1 MRIRSRSRDGGQG
14 KNESRSNMNLKQCII
29 HRLNRFPAF
38 RLVWVVL
45 FLLQLTPMRS
55 HAAGLQFDVFPGY
68 GDVLRQHHWC
78 PFTFELHHEG
88 PGFSGFIRLRDPGS
102 NFSQSIP
109 IELPTNTRKRV
120 VMPVYY
126 QGGNIYNWVAELVTT
141 SGDVVEERSQFSG
154 QQEVTP
160 SGFVLGSVSRN
171 ISGQPDLPKE
181 PDRSPFLPLVGRI
194 MTEHFPDQPL
204 ALEGLNAIY
213 LHAAAAGK
221 MEIPQARALNAWLAQ
236 GGHLIVAI
244 DEPAEITA
252 VPWLGSLIPFVPTG
266 VASITWD
273 GTLEKWIRD
282 PSEKTYPDATCDP
295 DLIDKNQNRQFN
307 TRSASIDNRY
317 TRIRSDDEIEAA
329 PIPIVLG
336 RVTDGAVLAEQEGYP
351 LIIHG
356 VRGRGQVTVL
366 TFSPEREPIKSWENK
381 PWFWAKLSGIPGR
394 WFEVGNRNSYAGEGV
409 DGLFG
414 SMIESRQIR
423 KLPIEWLM
431 LMLVVYLLFIGPIDR
446 IILKKL
452 NRQMWTWITF
462 PAYVA
467 LFSGL
472 IYYIGFKLRAGDSEW
487 NELHVVDVI
496 PFGQESMVR
505 GRTYGTLYSPVTAQY
520 ELKSQRTLGSLR
532 MEATG
537 LWRGSQGG
545 NRQSEL
551 LKMGD
556 GFAAGVSVPVWTSRL
571 FISDWYDTYQNG
583 IIEAQL
589 SSNGESAE
597 LTARNLVPYAFQH
610 LRLMVGDRVYELNGL
625 AKAPSASQTFQLS
638 QTKSISL
645 PEFLSKHSSQFRAAL
660 DSRLRAL
667 GHTYRLNNP
676 FEAASVISMMGRVY
690 KTTGNGQNFVH
701 QSNIDLTRHL
711 ENDKAV
717 LLAWSESDLG
727 MQALNT
733 FDPKRSSKKTLI
745 RVLIP
750 LKQPSEN
757 PQP

>member
-1 MRIRSRSRDGGQG
+1 MVARET
-14 KNESRSNMNLKQCII
+14 NESRSNMKLDQSFIQRFNRLPVIRNL
-29 HRLNRFPAF
+29 
-38 RLVWVVL
+38 WVVL
-45 FLLQLTPMRS
+45 FLLQMISMRS
-55 HAAGLQFDVFPGY
+55 QAAGLQFDVFPGY
-68 GDVLRQHHWC
+68 GDVMRQHHWC
-78 PFTFELHHEG
+78 PFTFEMHHEG

-109 IELPTNTRKRV
+109 MELPTNTRKRV

-126 QGGNIYNWVAELVTT
+126 QGGNILNWVAELVTA
-141 SGDVVEERSQFSG
+141 SGDVLAERTQFSG
-154 QQEVTP
+154 QQEVMHT
-160 SGFVLGSVSRN
+160 GFIIGSVSRF

-181 PDRSPFLPLVGRI
+181 PARSPYLPQVGRI
-194 MTEHFPDQPL
+194 SAEHFPDQPL
-204 ALEGLNAIY
+204 ALEGLNAIN
-213 LHAAAAGK
+213 LHASAAGK

-236 GGHLIVAI
+236 GGHLIVAM
-244 DEPAEITA
+244 DEPAEISA
-252 VPWLGSLIPFVPTG
+252 VPWLGSLMPFVPTG
-266 VASITWD
+266 VSSLTWD
-273 GTLEKWIRD
+273 GTLEDWIRD
-282 PSEKTYPDATCDP
+282 PSAKTYPDPTCDP
-295 DLIDKNQNRQFN
+295 DLIDENQYR
-307 TRSASIDNRY
+307 RSNSRNNLVDNRY
-317 TRIRSDDEIEAA
+317 TRVRSDDQIGEV
-329 PIPIVLG
+329 PLPIVIG
-336 RVTDGAVLAEQEGYP
+336 RVTDGTVMADQDGTP
-351 LIIHG
+351 LIIHAA
-356 VRGRGQVTVL
+356 RGRGQVTVL

-423 KLPIEWLM
+423 KLPVEWLM

-452 NRQMWTWITF
+452 NKQMWTWITF

-472 IYYIGFKLRAGDSEW
+472 IYYVGFKLRAGDSEW

-520 ELKSQRTLGSLR
+520 ELKSQRAMGSLR
-532 MEATG
+532 MESSG

-545 NRQSEL
+545 NRPSEL
-551 LKMGD
+551 FKLGD

-571 FISDWYDTYQNG
+571 FVSDWYDAFPNG
-583 IIEAQL
+583 IIEAEL
-589 SSNGESAE
+589 FTSNDEPES
-597 LTARNLVPYAFQH
+597 LTVKNLVPYSFGQ
-610 LRLMVGDRVYELNGL
+610 LRLMVGDKVYDLDGL
-625 AKAPSASQTFQLS
+625 SSGPSATQTFTLS
-638 QTKSISL
+638 QTRPTNL
-645 PEFLSKHSSQFRAAL
+645 RDFLRNHSGNFRPAL
-660 DSRLRAL
+660 DSRRRAL

-676 FEAASVISMMGRVY
+676 FEATSVISMLGNAY
-690 KTTGNGQNFVH
+690 KLAGNGQNFVH

-711 ENDKAV
+711 DNDHAV

-727 MQALNT
+727 LQALNT
-733 FDPKRSSKKTLI
+733 FDPKRSSKQTMI

-750 LKQPSEN
+750 LNNSAVN

>member
-1 MRIRSRSRDGGQG
+1 
-14 KNESRSNMNLKQCII
+14 MNFNQSFI
-29 HRLNRFPAF
+29 HRLKRFPGF
-38 RLVWVVL
+38 RVLWVVL
-45 FLLQLTPMRS
+45 FLLQLSSFRG

-68 GDVLRQHHWC
+68 GDVLRQNHWC

-126 QGGNIYNWVAELVTT
+126 QGGNIYNWVAELVTA
-141 SGDVVEERSQFSG
+141 SGDVLEERSQFSG

-160 SGFVLGSVSRN
+160 SGFVLGSVSRS
-171 ISGQPDLPKE
+171 ISGQPELPEE
-181 PDRSPFLPLVGRI
+181 PARSPYLPLVGRVLA
-194 MTEHFPDQPL
+194 EHFPDQPL
-204 ALEGLNAIY
+204 SLEGLNAIY
-213 LHAAAAGK
+213 LHAAAADK

-236 GGHLIVAI
+236 GGHLIVAM
-244 DEPAEITA
+244 DEPAEVTA
-252 VPWLGSLIPFVPTG
+252 VPWLGSLMPFVPTG
-266 VASITWD
+266 VSSITWD
-273 GTLEKWIRD
+273 GTFESWIRN
-282 PSEKTYPDATCDP
+282 PSLKSYPAPTCDP
-295 DLIDKNQNRQFN
+295 DLIDQNQYRQSN
-307 TRSASIDNRY
+307 ARADSLENRY
-317 TRIRSDDEIEAA
+317 TRVRSDDQVDAA
-329 PIPIVLG
+329 PMPIVLG
-336 RVTDGAVLAEQEGYP
+336 RVTDGTVLAEQNGIP
-351 LIIHG
+351 LIIHA

-394 WFEVGNRNSYAGEGV
+394 WFEVGNRNSYGGEGV

-423 KLPIEWLM
+423 KLPVEWLM

-452 NRQMWTWITF
+452 NKQMWTWVTF

-496 PFGQESMVR
+496 PFGQESMAR

-520 ELKSQRTLGSLR
+520 ELRSQRNLGSLR

-545 NRQSEL
+545 NRQSEM
-551 LKMGD
+551 LKMSD
-556 GFAAGVSVPVWTSRL
+556 GFAAGVSVAVWTSRL
-571 FISDWYDTYQNG
+571 FISDWYDTLQNNVL
-583 IIEAQL
+583 EAQVS
-589 SSNGESAE
+589 SSNGEPAM
-597 LTARNLVPYAFQH
+597 LTVRNMVPYAFDR
-610 LRLMVGDRVYELNGL
+610 LRLMIGDKVYDLDGL
-625 AKAPSASQTFQLS
+625 PQGPSASQTFDLT
-638 QTKSISL
+638 QTKSVYL
-645 PEFLSKHSSQFRAAL
+645 RDFLRNHSSNFRPAL

-667 GHTYRLNNP
+667 GHTYRLNKP
-676 FEAASVISMMGRVY
+676 FEASSVISMMGSIY
-690 KTTGNGQNFVH
+690 KLAGNGQNFIY
-701 QSNIDLTRHL
+701 QSNLDLTRHI
-711 ENDKAV
+711 ESDKAV

-733 FDPKRSSKKTLI
+733 FDPKRTAKNTLI
-745 RVLIP
+745 RVVIP
-750 LKQPSEN
+750 LKASTEN